1 MEKILETLLSDPMY
15 VGIAVLLGILFVVSL
30 LKQVVR
36 VALLCVV
43 GLVVLALYLD
53 ATGKQESADKIREAL
68 VDKSSELSESLK
80 DKLNEGSEQ
89 AVDVIRDAI
98 EGEAADAVGG
108 AGQLQAD
115 GVTQHGLRPPRGGRA
130 APGAACGPGGA
141 VPWPPIR

>member
-98 EGEAADAVGG
+98 EGEAADA
-108 AGQLQAD
+108 AKELAKQAKEKAQD
-115 GVTQHGLRPPRGGRA
+115 LSENVQDHAKEISERVKEQIKTKSKD
-130 APGAACGPGGA
+130 
-141 VPWPPIR
+141 